1 MENFTSEETKTM
13 LTAFK
18 ELNVKPN
25 LDSPAEFKDWMVK
38 YVTDLTLKGES
49 KDNDDSD
56 KGASASST
64 ATKGNTSSYIPKLS
78 VFSGN
83 GSAQDT
89 PFELWKYEVE
99 CLVRDKY
106 SESSISL
113 AIRRSLRG
121 EAGAAIMRLGPD
133 AKVADIIQR
142 MDDIFG
148 SIERE
153 ESIMEQFYSA
163 SQRKDE
169 DSMKWSCRLEE
180 LMRRAINKGLVKK
193 DDSDGKLQSRFW
205 NGLQPWLKDI
215 TGYKFDSSV
224 DFNELRRE
232 VRMIEKDHDKKSTH
246 SMALTAGTED
256 KENSEMKE
264 LRGMISQLT
273 SKVDSMQ
280 QQQQSFAE
288 SGQQPHQMVYQQQH
302 VGYYQHQPHYG
313 YGRRPFRGRGRGR
326 WRGNRQQRQDYQP
339 GYQQGY
345 GSQQQQAEQQPQ
357 QYQQQ
362 QYQQQQPQ
370 QEPECFRCGQT
381 GHLAIGCRV
390 ILDHSKRGL
399 NCNRPGS
406 RGRR

>member
-1 MENFTSEETKTM
+1 MRN
-13 LTAFK
+13 
-18 ELNVKPN
+18 
-25 LDSPAEFKDWMVK
+25 
-38 YVTDLTLKGES
+38 
-49 KDNDDSD
+49 
-56 KGASASST
+56 
-64 ATKGNTSSYIPKLS
+64 
-78 VFSGN
+78 
-83 GSAQDT
+83 
-89 PFELWKYEVE
+89 
-99 CLVRDKY
+99 KY

-163 SQRKDE
+163 SQKKDE

-302 VGYYQHQPHYG
+302 MGYYQHQPHHG

-326 WRGNRQQRQDYQP
+326 WRGNKHQRQDCQP
-339 GYQQGY
+339 DYQQGY
-345 GSQQQQAEQQPQ
+345 GSQQQQAEQQPQQYQQPQPQ